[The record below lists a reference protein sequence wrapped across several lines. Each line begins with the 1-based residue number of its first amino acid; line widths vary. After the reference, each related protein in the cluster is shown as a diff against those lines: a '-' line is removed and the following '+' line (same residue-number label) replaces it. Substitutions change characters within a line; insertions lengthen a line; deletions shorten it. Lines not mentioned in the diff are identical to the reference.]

1 MHLYHK
7 QQQHCSLLG
16 DFNGRFTSLNEMGNA
31 FHCSTVCSSII
42 QIPLSPYTTTK
53 FRSLNRVKPSA
64 FSIVHF
70 HSINRKFVDIID
82 ICLPCKQ
89 TMNYKKFFVE
99 LRVPPQI
106 GLHDYVYEQNGI
118 QFSLSEISS
127 QILKLF
133 SLWL

>member
-31 FHCSTVCSSII
+31 FHCSTVYSNII

-53 FRSLNRVKPSA
+53 FRSLNWVKPSA

-89 TMNYKKFFVE
+89 TMKYKKVFCWVAISRE
-99 LRVPPQI
+99 I
-106 GLHDYVYEQNGI
+106 TMSIYEI
-118 QFSLSEISS
+118 TTKVFIIVFLLI
-127 QILKLF
+127 IRIYCTYTR
-133 SLWL
+133 